1 MSLCVQREWIER
13 VKTSVTRA
21 GYPSQRVFADDI
33 GLSRDTVSRF
43 LQGRPV
49 HFINAEEICEALS
62 LDWKVVT
69 QPLETEPADLELS
82 PSQSF
87 YVERPPVE
95 ALCYAEILKPGA
107 LIRIKSPRQMGKTS
121 LMNKILDHARK
132 QNYRTV
138 KLHLGHCDEVAL
150 SNLDTFL
157 RWFCE
162 QVRRKLE
169 VSTQIDDVWL
179 PTFGSKD
186 NCTAYFEEYLLPAA
200 PSPLVLALDEVGRLF
215 EYPEVAKDFFGLLR
229 AWHEE
234 SGSGEPSSA
243 LWAKF
248 RLVLVHSTEIYIPL
262 EMNESPFNVGLPIE
276 LPEFTLE
283 QASDLVRQYEVD
295 WEPAQVEQLMSMV
308 GGHPSLMQEAMQC
321 VTQQNIKLEELLK
334 TAPTEAEPYGG
345 HLRRHLRNL
354 TKHPEL
360 MAAFHQIVTAK
371 DPITVESELEFQLY
385 SMGLVVREGN
395 RVTARCDLYRQFF
408 QNRLVKT

>member
-1 MSLCVQREWIER
+1 
-13 VKTSVTRA
+13 
-21 GYPSQRVFADDI
+21 
-33 GLSRDTVSRF
+33 
-43 LQGRPV
+43 
-49 HFINAEEICEALS
+49 
-62 LDWKVVT
+62 
-69 QPLETEPADLELS
+69 
-82 PSQSF
+82 
-87 YVERPPVE
+87 
-95 ALCYAEILKPGA
+95 
-107 LIRIKSPRQMGKTS
+107 
-121 LMNKILDHARK
+121 
-132 QNYRTV
+132 V
-138 KLHLGHCDEVAL
+138 KLHLGSCDEVAL

-162 QVRRKLE
+162 QIRRKLE

-179 PTFGSKD
+179 QTFGSKD
-186 NCTAYFEEYLLPAA
+186 NCTAYFEEHLLPAA

-234 SGSGEPSSA
+234 SGSGETSSA

-295 WEPAQVEQLMSMV
+295 WELSQIEQLMSMV
-308 GGHPSLMQEAMQC
+308 GGHPSLMQKALQC
-321 VTQQNIKLEELLK
+321 VTQQNIKLEELLQ

-354 TKHPEL
+354 TKYPGL
-360 MAAFHQIVTAK
+360 MAAFHQIVLAK
-371 DPITVESELEFQLY
+371 DPVTVESELEFQLY

-408 QNRLVKT
+408 QDRLVKA